1 MFGLQK
7 ELSFLELAA
16 PILGFSREKTAV
28 MRDLIIEDQSEFSTK
43 LWEKVIAKL
52 AKTIFTDVAH
62 KDFTDGSESKTAS
75 TRRDKSKNVIKG
87 QIANVS
93 GKTGWIRVACFNN
106 HKNMID
112 FFLLPPDHECTAY
125 FTAATGTK
133 GTIKFTYNRKL
144 DTYSNNLEK
153 YRVRNVQACCVQM
166 RSIAR
171 RKKA

>member
-28 MRDLIIEDQSEFSTK
+28 MRELIIEDQSEFSAR

-52 AKTIFTDVAH
+52 AKTVFTDVAH
-62 KDFTDGSESKTAS
+62 KDFADGTESKTAS
-75 TRRDKSKNVIKG
+75 TRIGSKNAIHG
-87 QIANVS
+87 QVSNVS

-112 FFLLPPDHECTAY
+112 FFLLPPDHECAVY
-125 FTAATGTK
+125 FNPASGQR
-133 GTIKFTYNRKL
+133 GSIKFTYNRKL
-144 DTYSNNLEK
+144 DTYSNKLEK
-153 YRVRNVQACCVQM
+153 YRVRNVQSCCVQM
-166 RSIAR
+166 RSISR